1 MQRKKG
7 KEKKNEECE
16 FGIIAMNFNK
26 CISAKNRLQNGNLS
40 EIHLCVDGKVKTKAE
55 TANYSTAIRAVSVP
69 GETVL
74 ERWAEK
80 SHLSEEKAEGGK
92 ALYWGSSV
100 EAAVCSKQGKYRW
113 GEGRGGEGFV
123 RLFAN
128 PVTVYLENPGTCGR
142 LFEPRRGS
150 GSFPGAVTNTE
161 KWSR

>member
-1 MQRKKG
+1 
-7 KEKKNEECE
+7 
-16 FGIIAMNFNK
+16 MNFNK

-92 ALYWGSSV
+92 VLYWGSLV
-100 EAAVCSKQGKYRW
+100 EAAMCSKQGKYRW
-113 GEGRGGEGFV
+113 GRGEEGFV

-128 PVTVYLENPGTCGR
+128 PVIVYLENPGTCGR

-161 KWSR
+161 KWSL

>member
-1 MQRKKG
+1 
-7 KEKKNEECE
+7 
-16 FGIIAMNFNK
+16 MNFNK

-113 GEGRGGEGFV
+113 GGGEGRGG
-123 RLFAN
+123 
-128 PVTVYLENPGTCGR
+128 
-142 LFEPRRGS
+142 PR
-150 GSFPGAVTNTE
+150 ATLC
-161 KWSR
+161 KSRDCLLRKPWNMWQVIRAEERIWQLSWCSDQHRKM